1 MLKYLTIRN
10 FKSILD
16 LKVDLSFGEGKAPN
30 GWRDYEMMPFIEGP
44 GGHQDR
50 YVPMLA
56 IYGANASGKTNIL
69 GALQCFQN
77 AIRHGIEGCFMPNRI
92 NPKYKTIRFEVG
104 IQRPEDALVYELEYD
119 GDAVRVERLSCC
131 KDDRS
136 STVFEAVEGK
146 LNARELSTEL
156 YGEVQLAQ
164 IFAVECTDGNNNQ
177 NKTFLNCLVRN
188 YTGLSDMVVA
198 VADVLL
204 NRTAVYLHNDPPL
217 FYAIDKLSGAR
228 SNERKE
234 VAFKKIV
241 AVLRKFDFSLREI
254 KMTRE
259 EASSSDALNRV
270 ASLNRRGSAVVQSK
284 DFPLTIEKI
293 TTYHDRV
300 SGGLEPFDFMTE
312 ESEGTKV
319 AAGLVGICL
328 WALDRGAA
336 VFFDELDRSLHP
348 IILLE
353 LVRMFKRKSTNS
365 HGAQLVFTLHDTT
378 MLEDPSTRVSEVAV
392 VNNNAYTGTTLTR
405 LSELDKDNG
414 KVVRNVHN
422 FRKQYM
428 EGLLSGVPH
437 PLQ

>member
-1 MLKYLTIRN
+1 MLKYLSIRN

-44 GGHQDR
+44 CGQQDR

-69 GALQCFQN
+69 ESLEYFKKVVRN
-77 AIRHGIEGCFMPNRI
+77 GIDGSFKPNRV
-92 NPKYKTIRFEVG
+92 NPKYKTTRFEVG
-104 IQRPEDALVYELEYD
+104 IQTTTDMLVYEVEYD
-119 GDAVRVERLSCC
+119 QSAIHIERLVSKTANDAVTVFSVAESRLEARGLSTDLYGVDRLS
-131 KDDRS
+131 
-136 STVFEAVEGK
+136 E
-146 LNARELSTEL
+146 
-156 YGEVQLAQ
+156 
-164 IFAVECTDGNNNQ
+164 IFKVECTDGKSRQ
-177 NKTFLNCLVRN
+177 CKTFLNCLVRN
-188 YTGLSDMVVA
+188 YKGLSDKVVA
-198 VADVLL
+198 VEDMLL
-204 NRTAVYLHNDPPL
+204 NRTTVYLHNDEPL
-217 FYAIDKLSGAR
+217 SDAIEMLAGINDDK
-228 SNERKE
+228 NERT
-234 VAFKKIV
+234 AFKKIV
-241 AVLRKFDFSLREI
+241 EVLRKFAFSLRDIELKRQI
-254 KMTRE
+254 SVPANFHMRTEWMMRIDLKKPWRDNT
-259 EASSSDALNRV
+259 
-270 ASLNRRGSAVVQSK
+270 VVY
-284 DFPLTIEKI
+284 EKI

-300 SGGLEPFDFMTE
+300 GGGLEPFDFMTE

-319 AAGLVGICL
+319 AAGLVAICL
-328 WALDRGAA
+328 WALEKGAV

-348 IILLE
+348 IVLLE

-378 MLEDPSTRVSEVAV
+378 ILEDPSTRVSEVAV

-405 LSELDKDNG
+405 LSELDKDDG
-414 KVVRNVHN
+414 KGVRNVHN